1 MFSFTEIIHIFANME
16 SIISFLYE
24 MNDKY
29 RKSCNIETPHTTD
42 LCNYKCKKYL
52 FLKVIIKKMVND
64 DLNKVKI
71 LKFRRYIEE
80 FTTTFDKLFFEYISS
95 E

>member
-1 MFSFTEIIHIFANME
+1 M
-16 SIISFLYE
+16 
-24 MNDKY
+24 
-29 RKSCNIETPHTTD
+29 
-42 LCNYKCKKYL
+42 
-52 FLKVIIKKMVND
+52 KVIIKKMVND

-80 FTTTFDKLFFEYISS
+80 FTTTFDKPFFEYISS